1 MAPDFLKTQQQF
13 KETPLCRNVFADLS
27 GRLIISKE
35 NNFTP
40 QRQLCCSVAEMVILP
55 YSAVIFRLLLFWR
68 ANLVQREAGRVF
80 VHASLRG
87 LSPEPGLPQASWADG
102 GKK

>member
-1 MAPDFLKTQQQF
+1 M
-13 KETPLCRNVFADLS
+13 CRNAFADLS

-40 QRQLCCSVAEMVILP
+40 QRRFRSSVAEMVILP

-68 ANLVQREAGRVF
+68 ADPVQREAGQVF
-80 VHASLRG
+80 VHASLCG
-87 LSPEPGLPQASWADG
+87 LSPKPGLPQASWADG
-102 GKK
+102 GKE